1 VPDEKTPIDQALDL
15 LVFAPLGL
23 ALTARDQLPE
33 LVEKG
38 RSQVEGQLTMA
49 KFVGQFAVQQ
59 GKVELEKRLRAYAEP
74 RAGAPRPAPEAAST
88 PEPAAAA
95 TATIVEPVAAPP
107 ADAPRTNGTGPKSVD
122 LAIHG
127 YDSLSASQVVQRLA
141 GLAAPELEDVRAYE
155 TANRGR
161 KTVLSKISQL
171 QA

>member
-1 VPDEKTPIDQALDL
+1 VPDEKTPLEQALDL
-15 LVFAPLGL
+15 FVYAPLGL
-23 ALTARDQLPE
+23 ALTARDQMPD

-38 RSQVEGQLTMA
+38 RSRVENQMTMA

-59 GKVELEKRLRAYAEP
+59 GKIELEKRLKPYTEP
-74 RAGAPRPAPEAAST
+74 RQPTTRTEPPPA
-88 PEPAAAA
+88 EPAAAV
-95 TATIVEPVAAPP
+95 TPTTSAPETSI
-107 ADAPRTNGTGPKSVD
+107 AGASASNGTGPKAVD

-141 GLAAPELEDVRAYE
+141 GLAAAELEDVRRYE
-155 TANRGR
+155 AANRGR